1 VALLGPLVGTA
12 TPTPGRDKNI
22 DDAVQHRLR
31 GSLSAGGGLFRSR
44 RCYRLN
50 RLTRRGY
57 SRACADCIGRGLAV
71 IRVTHQTDFVSFT
84 LLPDRCSGTELIV
97 MCSRNLAD
105 GPLNNRDLTFCL
117 NVLNN
122 E

>member
-1 VALLGPLVGTA
+1 MVIAGF
-12 TPTPGRDKNI
+12 
-22 DDAVQHRLR
+22 
-31 GSLSAGGGLFRSR
+31 LSAGGGLFRAGVATV
-44 RCYRLN
+44 LN
-50 RLTRRGY
+50 RPIRGGY

-71 IRVTHQTDFVSFT
+71 IRVTHQAAFVSST

-97 MCSRNLAD
+97 MCSRALAD
-105 GPLNNRDLTFCL
+105 DPLNDIHLIFCL